1 MNSKRVIENQR
12 DIYDLQIKK
21 YGDSPK
27 STHNQLVE
35 IQNLRF
41 ERLLSKIDLKIIIQF
56 MMLDANL

>member
-1 MNSKRVIENQR
+1 MKSKRVIENQR
-12 DIYDLQIKK
+12 GIYDSQIKK

-41 ERLLSKIDLKIIIQF
+41 DRLLSKIDLK
-56 MMLDANL
+56 N